1 MVSSGGRFAYA
12 SGPFTASRRM
22 PPPLSPDPPST
33 GLFRLLSL
41 LWFVGVAAR
50 VSILAVPPIIPLIH
64 DDLHLTETQVGLLIG
79 LPLGLFAVAA
89 VPGSLLVARIGMRR
103 TMLIGLALT
112 ALASAGRSASLNAWM
127 LYGTTALMG
136 FGVAIM
142 QPALP
147 ALVRAWVPAHV
158 GLGTAVSTNGMVIG
172 ATLGS
177 ALSIPFVL
185 PWVGESWRL
194 DLVLWSALTGLIAIL
209 FAAVSP
215 RAVSADPDLMS
226 AAKRWWPD
234 WKSPLTWLLGLAF
247 GSTNALYYGANA
259 FLPDH
264 LVAHGRPDLVGAA
277 LAWLNGSQL
286 IASCILLVAADRLHR
301 RAWPYLVFG
310 PLTVAGLLVMV
321 LADGGWIVLAAAVVG
336 FAAAVPFVLLL
347 ALPPAL
353 SAPGEVHRTA
363 AGMFTISYTCAVIV
377 PVLSGAVWDVSG
389 AAWTA
394 FVPLGLCAVAYTV
407 LGVALNRYRAPAACA

>member
-1 MVSSGGRFAYA
+1 
-12 SGPFTASRRM
+12 M
-22 PPPLSPDPPST
+22 PPPLSADPSST
-33 GLFRLLSL
+33 GLLRLLCL
-41 LWFVGVAAR
+41 LWLVGVAAR

-79 LPLGLFAVAA
+79 LPLGLFAAAA

-215 RAVSADPDLMS
+215 RAISADPDLMS

-247 GSTNALYYGANA
+247 GSTNALYYGTNA

-286 IASCILLVAADRLHR
+286 IASCILLVAADWLHR

-321 LADGGWIVLAAAVVG
+321 LGDGGWIVLAAAVVG

-377 PVLSGAVWDVSG
+377 PVLSGAIWDVSG

-394 FVPLGLCAVAYTV
+394 FVPLGLCAIAYTV

>member
-22 PPPLSPDPPST
+22 PPPLSPDPSST

-41 LWFVGVAAR
+41 LWLVGVAAR

-377 PVLSGAVWDVSG
+377 PVLSGAIWDVSG

>member
-1 MVSSGGRFAYA
+1 M
-12 SGPFTASRRM
+12 
-22 PPPLSPDPPST
+22 
-33 GLFRLLSL
+33 FRLLCL
-41 LWFVGVAAR
+41 LWLVGAAAR
-50 VSILAVPPIIPLIH
+50 IAILAVPPVIPLIH
-64 DDLHLTETQVGLLIG
+64 DDLHLSETQVGLLIG

-112 ALASAGRSASLNAWM
+112 ALGSAGRSASLNAWI

-158 GLGTAVSTNGMVIG
+158 GLATAVSTNGMVIG

-185 PWVGESWRL
+185 PWVGGSWRL

-209 FAAVSP
+209 FALLSP
-215 RAVSADPDLMS
+215 RAGSADAALVSAV
-226 AAKRWWPD
+226 KRWWPD

-264 LVAHGRPDLVGAA
+264 LVAHGHPDLVGAA

-286 IASCILLVAADRLHR
+286 IASCILLVVADWLHR

-310 PLTVAGLLVMV
+310 PMTLAGLVALV
-321 LADGGWIVLAAAVVG
+321 LTEGGWTVLAAAVVG

-363 AGMFTISYTCAVIV
+363 AGMFTISYACAVIV
-377 PVLSGAVWDVSG
+377 PVVSG
-389 AAWTA
+389 AIWDVTDVAWTA
-394 FVPLGLCAVAYTV
+394 FVPLGLCAVAVTV
-407 LGVALNRYRAPAACA
+407 LGVALNRYRAPAA

>member
-1 MVSSGGRFAYA
+1 
-12 SGPFTASRRM
+12 
-22 PPPLSPDPPST
+22 
-33 GLFRLLSL
+33 
-41 LWFVGVAAR
+41 
-50 VSILAVPPIIPLIH
+50 
-64 DDLHLTETQVGLLIG
+64 
-79 LPLGLFAVAA
+79 
-89 VPGSLLVARIGMRR
+89 
-103 TMLIGLALT
+103 
-112 ALASAGRSASLNAWM
+112 M
-127 LYGTTALMG
+127 LYGATAMMG

-247 GSTNALYYGANA
+247 GSTNALYYGTNA

-286 IASCILLVAADRLHR
+286 IASCILLVAADWLHR

-321 LADGGWIVLAAAVVG
+321 LGDGGWIVLAAAVVG

-377 PVLSGAVWDVSG
+377 PGPERRRLGRQRRRMDRLRAARPLRHRLHGARRRAQPPS
-389 AAWTA
+389 
-394 FVPLGLCAVAYTV
+394 
-407 LGVALNRYRAPAACA
+407 RAPRPAHDRVRPAPVRRHDGTAHARGAQPRLGRHPGPPCGSP

>member
-1 MVSSGGRFAYA
+1 
-12 SGPFTASRRM
+12 
-22 PPPLSPDPPST
+22 
-33 GLFRLLSL
+33 
-41 LWFVGVAAR
+41 
-50 VSILAVPPIIPLIH
+50 
-64 DDLHLTETQVGLLIG
+64 
-79 LPLGLFAVAA
+79 

-103 TMLIGLALT
+103 TMLIGIALT
-112 ALASAGRSASLNAWM
+112 ALASACRSASLNAWM
-127 LYGTTALMG
+127 LYAATALMG

-147 ALVRAWVPAHV
+147 ALVRAWVPTHV

-177 ALSIPFVL
+177 ALSIPLVL
-185 PWVGESWRL
+185 PWVGGSWRL
-194 DLVLWSALTGLIAIL
+194 DLVLWAALVGVIAIV
-209 FAAVSP
+209 FAAFSP
-215 RAVSADPDLMS
+215 RAVSAEPTLM
-226 AAKRWWPD
+226 AVPKRWWPD
-234 WKSPLTWLLGLAF
+234 WKSPLTWVLGLAF
-247 GSTNALYYGANA
+247 GGTNALYYATNA

-286 IASCILLVAADRLHR
+286 IASCILLVVADRLHR
-301 RAWPYLVFG
+301 RTWPYLVFG
-310 PLTVAGLLVMV
+310 PLTVAGLLMMV
-321 LADGGWIVLAAAVVG
+321 VGEGGWIVLAAAVVG

-363 AGMFTISYTCAVIV
+363 AGMFTISYTCAVVV
-377 PVLSGAVWDVSG
+377 PVLSGAIWDLSG

-394 FVPLGLCAVAYTV
+394 FVPLGLCAIAYTV
-407 LGVALNRYRAPAACA
+407 LGAALNRYRAPATTSA

>member
-1 MVSSGGRFAYA
+1 
-12 SGPFTASRRM
+12 M
-22 PPPLSPDPPST
+22 PPPPSPDPSPA
-33 GLFRLLSL
+33 GLFRLLCL
-41 LWFVGVAAR
+41 LWLVGVAAR
-50 VSILAVPPIIPLIH
+50 VTILAVPPVIPLIH
-64 DDLHLTETQVGLLIG
+64 DDLHLSETQVGLLIG
-79 LPLGLFAVAA
+79 LPLGLFAAAA

-112 ALASAGRSASLNAWM
+112 ALASAGRSASLNVWM
-127 LYGTTALMG
+127 LYGATALMG

-147 ALVRAWVPAHV
+147 ALVRAWVPTHV

-194 DLVLWSALTGLIAIL
+194 DLVLWSALVGVIAIV
-209 FAAVSP
+209 FAVFSP
-215 RAVSADPDLMS
+215 GAVSADPDLTA

-234 WKSPLTWLLGLAF
+234 WKSPVTWLLGLAF

-264 LVAHGRPDLVGAA
+264 LVAYGRPDLVGAA

-286 IASCILLVAADRLHR
+286 IASCILLVAADWLHR

-377 PVLSGAVWDVSG
+377 PVLSGAIWDVSG

-394 FVPLGLCAVAYTV
+394 FVPLGLCAIAYTV

>member
-1 MVSSGGRFAYA
+1 M
-12 SGPFTASRRM
+12 
-22 PPPLSPDPPST
+22 
-33 GLFRLLSL
+33 
-41 LWFVGVAAR
+41 LWLGGVAAR
-50 VSILAVPPIIPLIH
+50 VTILAVPPVIPLIH
-64 DDLHLTETQVGLLIG
+64 DDLHLSETQVGLLIG
-79 LPLGLFAVAA
+79 LPLGLFAAAA

-112 ALASAGRSASLNAWM
+112 ALASAGRSASLNVWM

-147 ALVRAWVPAHV
+147 ALVRAWVPTHV

-194 DLVLWSALTGLIAIL
+194 DLVLWSALTGAIAIV

-215 RAVSADPDLMS
+215 RAVSADPDLTT
-226 AAKRWWPD
+226 APKRWWPD

-247 GSTNALYYGANA
+247 GGTNALYYATNA

-286 IASCILLVAADRLHR
+286 IASCILLVAADWLHR
-301 RAWPYLVFG
+301 RTWPYLVFG

-321 LADGGWIVLAAAVVG
+321 LGDGGWIVLAAAVVG

-377 PVLSGAVWDVSG
+377 PVLSGAIWDVSG

-394 FVPLGLCAVAYTV
+394 FVPLGLCAIAYTV

>member
-22 PPPLSPDPPST
+22 PPPLSPDPSST
-33 GLFRLLSL
+33 GLLRLLSL

-286 IASCILLVAADRLHR
+286 IASCILLVAADWLHR

-321 LADGGWIVLAAAVVG
+321 LGDGGWIVLAAAVVG

-377 PVLSGAVWDVSG
+377 PVLSGAIWDVSG

-394 FVPLGLCAVAYTV
+394 FVPLGLCAIAYTV